1 MAGEQDLFEE
11 SETDF
16 SADDDIADPTFTI
29 EKASKR
35 KGSLLFEV
43 AIKERRLDSNWSSK
57 IIFNA
62 DFYTDFV
69 KLSSDDKETT
79 IAKCVECGRNI
90 RGYAGGSSNF
100 VTHLKLKHA
109 DAYKKYKN
117 MKLGNFGSLQECV
130 NGKILHWI
138 VDAAMPV
145 FVVDRQSFVSIFEG
159 TGLKIM
165 SRQTAKKTLEDSYQ
179 NMLAKIKDE
188 ISSAE
193 YFCTTADIW
202 SGNNRGFF
210 GYTCHWLTQDFQ
222 RQSVALACRR
232 FKGAHTADK
241 VGQMIAELNNFFDLD
256 NKNIVMT
263 ITDNGSNFIKAF
275 KDHGVDNF
283 HQEED
288 DSDDELSFRES
299 EFLLPKHHRC
309 SSHTLN
315 LLATTDFL
323 KILKADLAVYEKH
336 KMIFEKC
343 NSPWKKCNWPKSS
356 EVIVAYLGS
365 NLVVPVVTR
374 WNSLY
379 DAVTKIIHH
388 KSRLN
393 ILCEQLSLAP
403 FSLSD
408 VQYLESYKLLMTPI
422 AQALDF
428 LQGEQNVKFG
438 LLLPVLITLS
448 NKLQKLSKK
457 EFHLSSF
464 AAKINLALWSRF
476 EIFLLYPLKQILQS
490 QLLY

>member
-1 MAGEQDLFEE
+1 
-11 SETDF
+11 
-16 SADDDIADPTFTI
+16 
-29 EKASKR
+29 
-35 KGSLLFEV
+35 
-43 AIKERRLDSNWSSK
+43 
-57 IIFNA
+57 
-62 DFYTDFV
+62 
-69 KLSSDDKETT
+69 
-79 IAKCVECGRNI
+79 
-90 RGYAGGSSNF
+90 
-100 VTHLKLKHA
+100 
-109 DAYKKYKN
+109 
-117 MKLGNFGSLQECV
+117 
-130 NGKILHWI
+130 
-138 VDAAMPV
+138 
-145 FVVDRQSFVSIFEG
+145 
-159 TGLKIM
+159 
-165 SRQTAKKTLEDSYQ
+165 
-179 NMLAKIKDE
+179 MLAKIKDE

-202 SGNNRGFF
+202 SGNNRSFF

-288 DSDDELSFRES
+288 DSDDELSFREN

-343 NSPWKKCNWPKSS
+343 NSLWKKCNWPKSS

-428 LQGEQNVKFG
+428 LQGEQNVKFE

-457 EFHLSSF
+457 EFHLSSV

-476 EIFLLYPLKQILQS
+476 EIFFTLSPEANIAITAAVLTPEVKMKWLPFLERSTTGINKEIVSRRVIQEICRFAESSNLAIQNNLKSNDLKHSSSFFDFDDDDDRAKETNNMETDQIDVERVVSDQFYAYVSDVSISIHL
-490 QLLY
+490 